1 VWEVRLG
8 DQAVVVAAGDGV
20 ELLLRLPKH
29 VCMLDQL
36 GQHPLHCVGCHV
48 RPRYAPTTPPPSP

>member
-36 GQHPLHCVGCHV
+36 G
-48 RPRYAPTTPPPSP
+48 